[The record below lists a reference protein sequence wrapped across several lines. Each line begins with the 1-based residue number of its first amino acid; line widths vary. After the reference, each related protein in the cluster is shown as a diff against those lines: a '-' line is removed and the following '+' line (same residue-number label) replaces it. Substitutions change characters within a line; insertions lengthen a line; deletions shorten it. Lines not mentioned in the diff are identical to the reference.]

1 MCVWVCVSVRDAST
15 AHTKNVKLYVGWQVE
30 VAAPA
35 PATPTAPSPSHRNAL
50 RPVELSGR
58 VRVAQQFAY
67 KKGC

>member
-1 MCVWVCVSVRDAST
+1 MCVYVCVSVRVAST

-35 PATPTAPSPSHRNAL
+35 PAPPPAATHRIAL